1 MKKFCIF
8 ALILVLTLSMCAC
21 GRSGTTPGVP
31 STTPVAPQPT
41 VPEKPIP
48 DPTTATNIPDP
59 EVNSNSTMPGGITT
73 DPNTN
78 DLPGDITDNMT
89 TDPGSIPNQD
99 SNIARSRMRGRQ

>member
-1 MKKFCIF
+1 MKKLNYF
-8 ALILVLTLSMCAC
+8 ALIFVLTLSLCAC
-21 GRSGTTPGVP
+21 GRADSTPSVP

-41 VPEKPIP
+41 APKNPIP

-59 EVNSNSTMPGGITT
+59 EVNPNSTMPGGMTT

-78 DLPGDITDNMT
+78 DLPGDATDNMT

-99 SNIARSRMRGRQ
+99 NETARSRMRGRK